1 MSRIRVLPDGVVNKI
16 AAGEVVERPASA
28 VKELMENAIDAG
40 ASEISIEVRTGG
52 TSLVRVRDNGC
63 GMGREDAGLAL
74 ERHTTSK
81 ITDAADIFAIRT
93 LGFRGEALPSIAAV
107 SRLELTTKE
116 RGALAGTRV
125 TVVGGRIGEVKETGA
140 PEGTEVIVRDLFFN
154 TPARRK
160 FLRSERAENSYIASA
175 VISQALARPEI
186 GFTLIS
192 DGEEII
198 RGPAAAKAI
207 DRIRALFGAE
217 LADKLIPFGEG
228 SGSVSIRGFISA
240 PEVTRGNRSGQHFF
254 VNGRPV
260 QDKIISFAVVDACEG
275 VLPAKR
281 YPVVFVFLEIDPA
294 EVDVNVHPAKREVRF
309 RNGSLVRDLVREVLS
324 RALRSSG
331 CAAGAGFTAH
341 GQTVSEPVAH
351 YETMSEGGLTSRIPV
366 APFAQEPL
374 PSEGASEGAL
384 GTGMERLRPI
394 GQIKNLYV
402 ICETPEGMAI
412 IDQHAAHERILFEKV
427 MRLGEKGEGEV
438 QRLLIPAV
446 VRLSAP
452 EYALV
457 GDHIGTFT
465 SLGIGVELFGDNDVK
480 VDHLPACLGAI
491 DAERLMRDVLGELA
505 EEGRSRAVKDEMAAR
520 VAMKV
525 CRAAVKRRDP
535 LRGEELQRLV
545 SDLLKCKSPNSCP
558 HGRPTIIMISMAEL
572 DKKFGRT

>member
-52 TSLVRVRDNGC
+52 KSLVRVRDDGC
-63 GMGREDAGLAL
+63 GMGREDAVLAL

-81 ITDAADIFAIRT
+81 ITDAADLFAIRT

-116 RGALAGTRV
+116 RGALAGSRV
-125 TVVGGRIGEVKETGA
+125 TVEGGVIGEVRETGA
-140 PEGTEVIVRDLFFN
+140 PEGTEVVVRDLFFN

-160 FLRSERAENSYIASA
+160 FLRSERAENAYIASA
-175 VISQALARPEI
+175 VISQALARPET
-186 GFTLIS
+186 GFTLIA
-192 DGEEII
+192 DGEEVVKA
-198 RGPAAAKAI
+198 PAAAQAI
-207 DRIRALFGAE
+207 DRISALFGAE

-228 SGSVSIRGFISA
+228 SGSVSIRGFIST
-240 PEVTRGNRSGQHFF
+240 PEVTRGNRTGQHSF

-260 QDKIISFAVVDACEG
+260 QDKIMSFAVADACEG
-275 VLPAKR
+275 VVPAKR
-281 YPVVFVFLEIDPA
+281 HPVVFLFLELDPS

-309 RNGSLVRDLVREVLS
+309 RNGSLIRDLIREVLS

-331 CAAGAGFTAH
+331 PASGAWFAARGRA
-341 GQTVSEPVAH
+341 VSEPVAR
-351 YETMSEGGLTSRIPV
+351 YETRSEGGLVSRIP
-366 APFAQEPL
+366 APPLTQEPL
-374 PSEGASEGAL
+374 PWEAASGPRAEG
-384 GTGMERLRPI
+384 LRPI

-427 MRLGEKGEGEV
+427 MRISEKGEGDV

-446 VRLSAP
+446 VHLSAP

-457 GDHIGTFT
+457 SDHIGTFT
-465 SLGIGVELFGDNDVK
+465 SLGIGVELFGNNDVK
-480 VDHLPACLGAI
+480 VDHLPACLGAV
-491 DAERLMRDVLGELA
+491 DAERLMRDVLGELS
-505 EEGRSRAVKDEMAAR
+505 EEERSRTVKDEMAAR
-520 VAMKV
+520 VAMEV
-525 CRAAVKRRDP
+525 CRAAVKRSDP
-535 LRGEELQRLV
+535 LRPEHLQRLA
-545 SDLLKCKSPNSCP
+545 SDLLKCQNPHTCP
-558 HGRPTIIMISMAEL
+558 HGRPTIIRMSAEEL
-572 DKKFGRT
+572 NKKFGRA